1 MATNSSC
8 DIESWPYS
16 DFTQLDQVRYAF
28 IVLYVLVIGL
38 SLLGNLMVIVTVCRN
53 KHMRTVTNYYVVNL
67 ATSDTLVAVLVMP
80 LKVLEYTAPCSWFI
94 FESDSLCALLYFTLP
109 VFVFSSVLTLL
120 AISVER

>member
-1 MATNSSC
+1 MATNSC

-16 DFTQLDQVRYAF
+16 DFTQLDQVRYVF

-67 ATSDTLVAVLVMP
+67 ATSDTLVALLVMP
-80 LKVLEYTAPCSWFI
+80 LKVLEYTAPCNWFI
-94 FESDSLCALLYFTLP
+94 FENDSLCALLYFTLP
-109 VFVFSSVLTLL
+109 VFVFSSVLTLV